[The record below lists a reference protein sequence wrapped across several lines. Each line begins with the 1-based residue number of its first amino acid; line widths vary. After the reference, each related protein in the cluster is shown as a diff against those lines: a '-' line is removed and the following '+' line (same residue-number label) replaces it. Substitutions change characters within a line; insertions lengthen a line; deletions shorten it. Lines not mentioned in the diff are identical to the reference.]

1 MDLSA
6 LDDGLRIRG
15 DHKAVA
21 ANFRLRDGGGRFDQ
35 SVRAPRRARNVL
47 VLSLV
52 ELEKH
57 VRQPDWPDN
66 EARLA
71 ERRLGTRPLLVEW
84 GSSRF
89 TLFGQRGAVMSCDQA
104 R

>member
-6 LDDGLRIRG
+6 LDDVLRIRG

-52 ELEKH
+52 GLEKH
-57 VRQPDWPDN
+57 VRQPDWPN
-66 EARLA
+66 KARLA
-71 ERRLGTRPLLVEW
+71 ERRLGTRPLLIEW
-84 GSSRF
+84 GIFPVPVEFLRDVKRP
-89 TLFGQRGAVMSCDQA
+89 LLA
-104 R
+104 